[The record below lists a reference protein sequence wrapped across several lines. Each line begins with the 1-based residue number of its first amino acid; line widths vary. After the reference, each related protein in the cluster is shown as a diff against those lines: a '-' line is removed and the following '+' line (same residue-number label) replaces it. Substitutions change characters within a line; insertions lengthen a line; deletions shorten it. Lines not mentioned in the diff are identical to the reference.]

1 MLIKGLIMYVFKIVR
16 DHIGDA
22 DYDDSGKWFGYGMK
36 PSDRYDWCGDKIIMT
51 IYDDDDTCYYTVHY
65 WGDEDEESIF
75 APLDWAAEN
84 AGAAKCK
91 IKGEWL

>member
-1 MLIKGLIMYVFKIVR
+1 MYLFKVVR
-16 DHIGDA
+16 DHISDEHNN
-22 DYDDSGKWFGYGMK
+22 DSGKWFGYGMK
-36 PSDRYDWCGDKIIMT
+36 PIDRHDWERIIMT

-75 APLDWAAEN
+75 APLDWAAAN

-91 IKGEWL
+91 ILGEWL